1 MRQAGGIVL
10 TRDNRVFLA
19 RRGGRA
25 PFLPG
30 FHVFPGGAIEPQDEG
45 STLACA
51 VRELYEETGI
61 RLPPADLPPCGLM
74 VTPDY
79 SLLRFEA
86 QFYLAE
92 CPTDQS
98 PELVTEE
105 LVGGAWYEPAEAL
118 QAWEKSEVLLAPPT
132 LASLR
137 AFAAHGFAE
146 GARRLQALGPSNG
159 LPGPAIPMAPG
170 LVYLPLES
178 PTLPPARHTLTY
190 VVGAERLLV
199 VDPGGPEVA
208 PILDYLES
216 LAPARPLEVVLTH
229 HHPDHIQGAT
239 KLGLPIAAHPETA
252 NRLPFAVD
260 RLIQPGEGWDLGQ
273 GWNLEA
279 LHTPGHAPGH
289 LALWNAERRFLLA
302 GDLVSSVSTIVIEP
316 TEGDMAAYFDSLERM
331 RALAPRLVLPAHGP
345 PLGPGSDPFGYLLAH
360 RRKREAKLLSSLT
373 TTPQSLDQLLAR
385 VYDDKPGVETIARL
399 ALESHLE
406 KLRREG
412 LAVLAEGGWATSS

>member
-1 MRQAGGIVL
+1 MRRAGGIVL
-10 TRDNRVFLA
+10 TREKQVFLA

-30 FHVFPGGAIEPQDEG
+30 FHVFPGGAIEPQDQG

-61 RLPPADLPPCGLM
+61 RLPPGELQPAGLM

-92 CPTDQS
+92 CPTGQT
-98 PELVTEE
+98 PQMLTEE
-105 LVGGAWYEPAEAL
+105 LVEGDWYEPAAAL
-118 QAWEKSEVLLAPPT
+118 QAWEEGHLLLAPPT

-137 AFAAHGFAE
+137 AFAAHGFEE
-146 GARRLQALGPSNG
+146 GARQLQALGPSNG
-159 LPGPAIPMAPG
+159 LPGLAIPMAPG
-170 LVYLPLES
+170 LAYLPLVS

-190 VVGAERLLV
+190 VVGGDRLLV
-199 VDPGGPEVA
+199 VDPGSPEVE
-208 PILDYLES
+208 PIVAHLKSLE
-216 LAPARPLEVVLTH
+216 PARPLEVVLTH

-239 KLGLPIAAHPETA
+239 RLGLPVAAHPETA
-252 NRLPFAVD
+252 RRLPFAVD
-260 RLIQPGEGWDLGQ
+260 RLIEEGERWQLGR

-289 LALWNAERRFLLA
+289 MALWQPERRFLLA
-302 GDLVSSVSTIVIEP
+302 GDLVSSISTIVIEP
-316 TEGDMAAYFDSLERM
+316 GEGDMAAYFDSLERV
-331 RALAPRLVLPAHGP
+331 RALEPRLVLPAHGP
-345 PLGPGSDPFGYLLAH
+345 PLGPGSDPFGHLLAH
-360 RRKREAKLLSSLT
+360 RRKREAKVLASLT
-373 TTPQSLDQLLAR
+373 QTPQSLEQILSV

-406 KLRREG
+406 KLLREG
-412 LAVLAEGGWATSS
+412 LVVAIDGGWTISS